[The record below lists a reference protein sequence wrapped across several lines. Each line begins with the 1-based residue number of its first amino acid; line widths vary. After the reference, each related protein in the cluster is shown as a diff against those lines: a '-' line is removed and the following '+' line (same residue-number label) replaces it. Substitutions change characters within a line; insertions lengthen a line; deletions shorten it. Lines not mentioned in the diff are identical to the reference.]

1 MELSKDPESKKQDR
15 EDIKELGADITR
27 SEKGNIYTL
36 TIIGQVE
43 GHMIAPETV
52 KTTKYEHVLP
62 LLAGI
67 EESDDIDGLLLLL
80 NTVGGDIEA
89 GLAIAEMIAGMK
101 KPTVSLV
108 LGGGHSIGI
117 PLAVCTKKSFITH
130 TASMTVHPVR
140 MTGLVVGAPQTFR
153 YFQRIQ
159 EQIADFVTANSQ
171 ISREDFEHYMMATGE
186 MATDVG
192 TILYGRE
199 AVASGLIDNLG
210 GLSDALDALHE
221 MIGKQEKNTPAGKY
235 EKRTGN

>member
-1 MELSKDPESKKQDR
+1 MNTKDNAEMKEQKRD
-15 EDIKELGADITR
+15 EIKELGAEITR

-52 KTTKYEHVLP
+52 KTTKYEHILP

-159 EQIADFVTANSQ
+159 EQIADFVTANSK

-192 TILYGRE
+192 TILYGKE
-199 AVASGLIDNLG
+199 AVASGLIDRLG
-210 GLSDALDALHE
+210 GLSDALAALHK
-221 MIGKQEKNTPAGKY
+221 MIDKQSHGKEQMKNEK
-235 EKRTGN
+235 

>member
-1 MELSKDPESKKQDR
+1 MDENKESCENKELDR
-15 EDIKELGADITR
+15 LVELGAEVTKN
-27 SEKGNIYTL
+27 ENGNIYTL

-43 GHMIAPETV
+43 GHQVLPENV
-52 KTTKYEHVLP
+52 KTTKYEHILP

-67 EESDDIDGLLLLL
+67 EESKEYDGLLLLL

-117 PLAVCTKKSFITH
+117 PLAVCTKKSFITP

-153 YFQRIQ
+153 YFHRIQ
-159 EQIADFVTANSQ
+159 EQIADFVTANSG
-171 ISREDFEHYMMATGE
+171 ISRDRFESYMMATGE

-192 TILYGRE
+192 TILYGKE
-199 AVASGLIDNLG
+199 AVASGLIDELG
-210 GLSDALDALHE
+210 GLNDALGELHS
-221 MIGKQEKNTPAGKY
+221 MIKKHSAEEVPD
-235 EKRTGN
+235 E

>member
-1 MELSKDPESKKQDR
+1 MENNNQDER
-15 EDIKELGADITR
+15 KNEIDQVVELG
-27 SEKGNIYTL
+27 SEVTKTSHGNIYTL

-43 GHMIAPETV
+43 GHQVLPETV
-52 KTTKYEHVLP
+52 KTTKYEHILP

-67 EESDDIDGLLLLL
+67 EESEEYDGLLLLL

-117 PLAVCTKKSFITH
+117 PLAVCTKKSFITP

-153 YFQRIQ
+153 YFHRIQ
-159 EQIADFVTANSQ
+159 EQIADFVTTNSG
-171 ISREDFEHYMMATGE
+171 ISREEFEGYMMATGE

-192 TILYGRE
+192 TILYGKE
-199 AVASGLIDNLG
+199 AVASGLIDQLG
-210 GLSDALDALHE
+210 GLSDALQELHS
-221 MIGKQEKNTPAGKY
+221 MIQKNKSKDEK
-235 EKRTGN
+235 

>member
-1 MELSKDPESKKQDR
+1 MENNNQDER
-15 EDIKELGADITR
+15 KNEIDQVVELG
-27 SEKGNIYTL
+27 SEVTKTSHGNIYTL

-43 GHMIAPETV
+43 GHQVLPETV
-52 KTTKYEHVLP
+52 KTTKYEHILP

-67 EESDDIDGLLLLL
+67 EESEEYDGLLLLL

-117 PLAVCTKKSFITH
+117 PLAVCTKKSFITP

-153 YFQRIQ
+153 YFHRIQ
-159 EQIADFVTANSQ
+159 EQIADFVTTNSG
-171 ISREDFEHYMMATGE
+171 ISREEFEGYMMATGE

-192 TILYGRE
+192 TILYGKE
-199 AVASGLIDNLG
+199 AVASGLIDQLG
-210 GLSDALDALHE
+210 GLSDALQELHS
-221 MIGKQEKNTPAGKY
+221 MIQKNKSEDEK
-235 EKRTGN
+235 

>member
-1 MELSKDPESKKQDR
+1 MDNQKNPDMKEQDR
-15 EDIKELGADITR
+15 QQVVELGSDITK
-27 SEKGNIYTL
+27 SEQGNIYTL

-43 GHMIAPETV
+43 GHQIAPESV

-117 PLAVCTKKSFITH
+117 PLAVCTKKSFITP

-159 EQIADFVTANSQ
+159 EQIAEFVTANSK
-171 ISREDFEHYMMATGE
+171 ISKEKFTGFMMATGE
-186 MATDVG
+186 IATDVG

-199 AVASGLIDNLG
+199 AVASGLIDRLG
-210 GLSDALDALHE
+210 GLSDALNALHK
-221 MIGKQEKNTPAGKY
+221 MIDAGKQRKEKKS
-235 EKRTGN
+235 EK